1 LPWYYYGS
9 GCVQA
14 LVHPNGT
21 ITIFC
26 FLFFACHVRS
36 SNMADEHVFLL
47 AKGGML
53 HNQLPE
59 EDI

>member
-1 LPWYYYGS
+1 MEVAACRHL
-9 GCVQA
+9 CTLTEQ
-14 LVHPNGT
+14 L
-21 ITIFC
+21 
-26 FLFFACHVRS
+26 LFFACHVRS

-53 HNQLPE
+53 QNQLPE